1 MPTSGG
7 STLQTHDMASA
18 AMVVAVSTRS
28 LLTNCL
34 VVAWRSKLTK
44 ALHESYFSGH
54 DPIKL
59 SRFVIVISKN
69 FWIAVISPM
78 KANLPQGIELYLLTT
93 H

>member
-7 STLQTHDMASA
+7 SNLQTYDMASA

-54 DPIKL
+54 DAIKL
-59 SRFVIVISKN
+59 SRLVILVPKN
-69 FWIAVISPM
+69 FWIAVICESNEG
-78 KANLPQGIELYLLTT
+78 KFASSSA
-93 H
+93 

>member
-7 STLQTHDMASA
+7 SNLQTYDMASA

-59 SRFVIVISKN
+59 SRLVIVISKT
-69 FWIAVISPM
+69 FGS
-78 KANLPQGIELYLLTT
+78 L
-93 H
+93 